1 MKQLLAL
8 LFSTGVLLVA
18 GCSNV
23 YSQEDG
29 YRMAVINQGFPV
41 PKNAYEVKPE
51 DCTDEI
57 SKAAKYKLQGIGDQ
71 DGNPPAHYL
80 ETIEEWGWTELVDE
94 RRGTIHF
101 YEKNGKIMSLNIHQ
115 DVFDV
120 FEMTSNPES

>member
-8 LFSTGVLLVA
+8 LSVTSLLLLA

-51 DCTDEI
+51 ECTDEI
-57 SKAAKYKLQGIGDQ
+57 SKAAKYKLQGIGDE
-71 DGNPPAHYL
+71 DGNPPDHYL
-80 ETIEEWGWTELVDE
+80 RTIEEWGWTELVED
-94 RRGTIHF
+94 RRGAIHF
-101 YEKNGKIMSLNIHQ
+101 YEKNGKIMSLNIREN
-115 DVFDV
+115 VFDV
-120 FEMTSNPES
+120 FEMTSETAS